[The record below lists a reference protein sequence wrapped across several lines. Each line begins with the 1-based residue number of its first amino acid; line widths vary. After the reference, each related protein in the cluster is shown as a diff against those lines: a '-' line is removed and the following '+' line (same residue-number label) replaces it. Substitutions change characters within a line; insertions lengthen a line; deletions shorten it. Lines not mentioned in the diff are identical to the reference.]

1 MIFSL
6 LLVEESCPQGNRHHQ
21 YKKPFTGNSP
31 NEGESY
37 YPPSSYPH
45 PSPPGLPN
53 NPAMGLSDSPYSSD
67 MGQRQACMFAAS
79 EPRLDELSCTSWSY
93 TCPLPPAMTPIE
105 TYPPYTP
112 HPSYSSSPQGSQLSA
127 IAHHSSPTLAE
138 PISHDPYQRQS
149 SGPPAQSSQNI
160 HSRQLSPPLREYPR
174 YTPNLSPPLY
184 HTLETH
190 THLRCGVPEWSAA
203 S

>member
-1 MIFSL
+1 MFSL
-6 LLVEESCPQGNRHHQ
+6 LLVEESSPQGNRQLQ

-31 NEGESY
+31 NEGASY
-37 YPPSSYPH
+37 YHPSSYPH
-45 PSPPGLPN
+45 PPPPGLSN
-53 NPAMGLSDSPYSSD
+53 NPATGLSDSPYSSD
-67 MGQRQACMFAAS
+67 MGQRQACMFAAPS

-93 TCPLPPAMTPIE
+93 TCPLPTGMTPIE
-105 TYPPYTP
+105 SYPPYTP

-160 HSRQLSPPLREYPR
+160 SRQLSPPLREYPR

-190 THLRCGVPEWSAA
+190 THIRCGVPEWSAA